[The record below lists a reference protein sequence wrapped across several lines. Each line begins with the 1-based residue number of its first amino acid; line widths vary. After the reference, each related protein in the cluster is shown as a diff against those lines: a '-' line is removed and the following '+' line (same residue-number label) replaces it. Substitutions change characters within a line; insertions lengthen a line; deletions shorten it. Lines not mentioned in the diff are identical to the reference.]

1 MNDQVKSALRVLDL
15 LELFSVTS
23 EPLGV
28 SEVAKRL
35 EIPKSSAQSL
45 LQTLA
50 GRGYLSRH
58 GATYLLPGELRGG
71 WVGGPRARLLRT
83 AAPLLQLMADESG
96 ESAFLGMLTGGGK
109 IQYVAKAVSPNDI
122 RYDAS
127 LEHLRPIHCTS
138 VGLIIMAYS
147 PDRDVARWLQ
157 PSKLSAVTK
166 RTITD
171 PEGVRKLVAE
181 ARKNGFA
188 QIRDAN
194 VEGAAGV
201 SAPVFGAAGEVVA
214 ALNLGAPTWRYE
226 ESRKRLI
233 GIVCREAQALTNALR
248 APAGTTLDA

>member
-15 LELFSVTS
+15 LEFFSVTS

-28 SEVAKRL
+28 SEVAKRMA
-35 EIPKSSAQSL
+35 IPKSSAQSL

-71 WVGGPRARLLRT
+71 WVGGPRARLVRT
-83 AAPLLQLMADESG
+83 AGPLLQLMAEESG

-109 IQYVAKAVSPNDI
+109 IQYVAKAVSAKDI

-138 VGLIIMAYS
+138 VGLVIMAYS
-147 PDRDVARWLQ
+147 PERDLARWLQ
-157 PSKLSAVTK
+157 PGNLTAVT
-166 RTITD
+166 RHTVTD
-171 PEGVRKLVAE
+171 PAEVRKLIE
-181 ARKNGFA
+181 KARKQGFA
-188 QIRDAN
+188 EIRDAN

-226 ESRKRLI
+226 ESRERLI

-248 APAGTTLDA
+248 ASAGTTLDA